1 MAAKTK
7 KHSAQRYRKTKKAS
21 TKKGCSKTMSL
32 PELRTGLQYIEAYA
46 GSVLQKTDDMR
57 QAAADFAN
65 EWYAVFQKK
74 LSLDA
79 ATDYLKHATSYIG
92 AKGNST
98 KGAKQKG
105 GMAPVDYQLRAGT
118 LAPYGT
124 YLPYV
129 EKGFDVGVPA
139 MSQTELCA
147 AGGSLHGPL
156 LTPFPDT
163 GSNAM
168 KGGSRSL
175 SRSRK
180 RDQRGAGFLDTLK
193 QVWSHPPPSNPTNV
207 TTDAIRAFRGQDL
220 GPGPDSTTRAYG
232 FVSSPQT
239 TDALKTLYSS
249 ASVKSL

>member
-1 MAAKTK
+1 
-7 KHSAQRYRKTKKAS
+7 
-21 TKKGCSKTMSL
+21 MSL

-46 GSVLQKTDDMR
+46 GTVLQKTDDMR

-79 ATDYLKHATSYIG
+79 ATDYLKHATTYSSTTG
-92 AKGNST
+92 AKS
-98 KGAKQKG
+98 AKQKG

-139 MSQTELCA
+139 MSQGELCA

-168 KGGSRSL
+168 KGGSRSRSRSL
-175 SRSRK
+175 SRSLK
-180 RDQRGAGFLDTLK
+180 REQHGAGFLDTLK
-193 QVWSHPPPSNPTNV
+193 QVWAHPAPSNPSSV
-207 TTDAIRAFRGQDL
+207 TTDLVRAVRGQDI

>member
-7 KHSAQRYRKTKKAS
+7 KHSTQRYRKTKKA
-21 TKKGCSKTMSL
+21 KKGCVKTMTL

-46 GSVLQKTDDMR
+46 GTLLQKTDDMR

-79 ATDYLKHATSYIG
+79 ATDYLKHATSYS
-92 AKGNST
+92 AT

-118 LAPYGT
+118 LPPYGT

-139 MSQTELCA
+139 MSQGELCA

-168 KGGSRSL
+168 KGGSK
-175 SRSRK
+175 SRSRE
-180 RDQRGAGFLDTLK
+180 RQHGAGFLDTLK
-193 QVWSHPPPSNPTNV
+193 QVWAHPYPSNPSSV
-207 TTDAIRAFRGQDL
+207 TTDFVRAVRGQDI
-220 GPGPDSTTRAYG
+220 GPGPDSTTRAYPY
-232 FVSSPQT
+232 VSSPQT
-239 TDALKTLYSS
+239 TYALKTLYSA
-249 ASVKSL
+249 ASVKPL

>member
-1 MAAKTK
+1 
-7 KHSAQRYRKTKKAS
+7 
-21 TKKGCSKTMSL
+21 MSL

-79 ATDYLKHATSYIG
+79 ATEYLKHATSYS
-92 AKGNST
+92 ASKG
-98 KGAKQKG
+98 KGKQKG

-118 LAPYGT
+118 LPPYGT

-139 MSQTELCA
+139 MSKTELCA
-147 AGGSLHGPL
+147 AGGSPALI
-156 LTPFPDT
+156 PFPET
-163 GSNAM
+163 GSNSM
-168 KGGSRSL
+168 KGGSRSR
-175 SRSRK
+175 SRSLSHSRE
-180 RDQRGAGFLDTLK
+180 REQRGAGFLDTLK

-207 TTDAIRAFRGQDL
+207 STDAIRAFRGQDL

-232 FVSSPQT
+232 YISSPQS
-239 TDALKTLYSS
+239 TDALKTLYNA
-249 ASVKSL
+249 ASVRPL